1 MKARD
6 AALRL
11 RRFDVNDKARKVED
25 LESMIRDFEQMAL
38 DLNRQVAIEED
49 RTGIKD
55 PSHFSYSTFAKA
67 AATRRANLI
76 ASVDDLRVKLDLAKG
91 AHAESLAELQKL
103 ESVEVRDV
111 ADRTS
116 RRKPERSTAMHG

>member
-11 RRFDVNDKARKVED
+11 RRFDAADKARKVED
-25 LESMIRDFEQMAL
+25 LESMIRDFEQMASDL
-38 DLNRQVAIEED
+38 DRQIAIEED

-55 PSHFSYSTFAKA
+55 VAHFSYSTFAKA

-76 ASVDDLRVKLDLAKG
+76 ASVDDLRLKLDLAKN
-91 AHAESLAELQKL
+91 AHAEAVAELQQI
-103 ESVEVRDV
+103 ETADVRDV
-111 ADRTS
+111 VDRGS
-116 RRKPERSTAMHG
+116 RRKAERNTAMHG

>member
-11 RRFDVNDKARKVED
+11 RRFDVADKARKVED
-25 LESMIRDFEQMAL
+25 LESMIRDFEQMASDL
-38 DLNRQVAIEED
+38 DRQIAIEED

-55 PSHFSYSTFAKA
+55 VAHFSYSTFAKA

-76 ASVDDLRVKLDLAKG
+76 ASVDDLRLKLDLAKN
-91 AHAESLAELQKL
+91 AHAEAVAELQQI
-103 ESVEVRDV
+103 ETADVRDV
-111 ADRTS
+111 VDRGS
-116 RRKPERSTAMHG
+116 RRKAERNTAMHG